1 MCVCFRSAL
10 HEPESHHLLIKGAKA
25 EGPGRRR
32 SAAASSTRGRN
43 RVPPKGANSYAM
55 FMGQLLRPAALS
67 LASTDESVVKVAGW
81 WGWVGEGA
89 EEKMHHRTNSVWIYS
104 FISTIIL
111 MQEYAKCFSLSY
123 INLFQNIKE
132 NASKGVRKPADS
144 NFLNLKDLCW
154 SNFTAPVF
162 FSSLRLANRSLTTG
176 KQFWNLAAI

>member
-43 RVPPKGANSYAM
+43 RAPPKGANSNAM

-67 LASTDESVVKVAGW
+67 LASTGESVVKVAGW
-81 WGWVGEGA
+81 WEWVGEGA

-104 FISTIIL
+104 FMSTIHISNVIHIDARICKTFLVIL
-111 MQEYAKCFSLSY
+111 HKLIPKHKRKC
-123 INLFQNIKE
+123 K
-132 NASKGVRKPADS
+132 
-144 NFLNLKDLCW
+144 
-154 SNFTAPVF
+154 
-162 FSSLRLANRSLTTG
+162 
-176 KQFWNLAAI
+176 